1 MPKISVLLQTLIT
14 RLRKSFGLEGHPV
27 IMAYRGYGN
36 PRKVFLKGHVL
47 DDRLLYESE
56 KGDRK
61 RRNFLAMLSRYMS
74 RAMPHKTVKATFAG
88 REFTFQ
94 SDEEGYFEA
103 ELQFDIPLEAEGW
116 LPAKYEL
123 PDGDVVPVSES
134 SVYIQEKDSE
144 FGIISDVDDTIL
156 ISHASK
162 ALRKLRLILTKNAK
176 TRLPFSGV
184 ASFYRALQTGL
195 DKDCCNPIFYV
206 SSSEWNLYDFLVDFC
221 EVRGI
226 PKGPFLLQKYKANLW
241 EVLRSGGGSHMH
253 KVDKI
258 RHLLEAYPELNFILI
273 GDSGQKDA
281 QLYAEVAREFP
292 GRILAVY
299 IRDVTGPGK
308 KEARL
313 RELSAEMKEN
323 GVDMLLAKDT
333 AEAALHAYENGF
345 VTEEEYEKVCREVKG
360 KEWGAI

>member
-1 MPKISVLLQTLIT
+1 MLQTLLT
-14 RLRKSFGLEGHPV
+14 YLRKSFGLEGHPA

-36 PRKVFLKGHVL
+36 ARQVFLKGHVL

-61 RRNFLAMLSRYMS
+61 RKNFLAMLSRYMS
-74 RAMPHKTVKATFAG
+74 KEMPCKKVKITFAG
-88 REFTFQ
+88 REVTVQ

-103 ELQFDIPLEAEGW
+103 ELLFDTPLGMEGW
-116 LPAKYEL
+116 LPARYEL
-123 PDGDVVPVSES
+123 LDGQLPAGETMPVSES

-156 ISHASK
+156 VSHASK
-162 ALRKLRLILTKNAK
+162 TLRKLRLILTKNAK

-184 ASFYRALQTGL
+184 AAFYHALQTGI
-195 DKDCCNPIFYV
+195 DKGCCNPIFYV

-226 PKGPFLLQKYKANLW
+226 PRGPFLLQKYKANLW
-241 EVLRSGGGSHMH
+241 EILKSGGGSHIH

-258 RHLLEAYPELNFILI
+258 RHLLEAYPGLNFILI
-273 GDSGQKDA
+273 GDSGQRDA
-281 QLYAEVAREFP
+281 QLYAEVVREFP
-292 GRILAVY
+292 VRILAVY

-313 RELSAEMKEN
+313 REIAAEMKEK
-323 GVDMLLAKDT
+323 GTDMLLAKNT
-333 AEAALHAYENGF
+333 AEAARHAYDNGF
-345 VTEEEYEKVCREVKG
+345 ITGAEYEKVVREVEDG
-360 KEWGAI
+360 